1 MVAPGR
7 SLVVLALVKL
17 ALDLA
22 VDTGNQ
28 WSSEAVGHFEQS
40 SIEDLELLLCEGEGD
55 WFHYGTILRTDPF
68 LQTSPDDNP
77 DEEVGS
83 PVILTFPSVTIFPN
97 DVPV

>member
-17 ALDLA
+17 LLNLA
-22 VDTGNQ
+22 VDTGDQ
-28 WSSEAVGHFEQS
+28 RSRQTIGDFEQGS
-40 SIEDLELLLCEGEGD
+40 VKDLKLLLSEGEVD

-68 LQTSPDDNP
+68 IQTSPDDNP